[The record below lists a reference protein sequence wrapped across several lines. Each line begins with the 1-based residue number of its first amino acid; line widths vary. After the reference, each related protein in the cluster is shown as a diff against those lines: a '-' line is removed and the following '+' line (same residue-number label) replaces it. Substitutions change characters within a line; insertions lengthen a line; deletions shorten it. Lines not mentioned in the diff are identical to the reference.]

1 VLGAPHR
8 GGGIGGEDAA
18 GDEPIEQHADG
29 GEVLLDGRLRH
40 SLLERLYIGGDVERL
55 DIDQRD
61 DPGGV
66 EPGEEVRDGP
76 VIGHPGV
83 LVADGGGKEFEE
95 AADGGIA
102 GAGDSPP
109 ARRGRGARGAL
120 SRVTGRPESGPADS
134 WI

>member
-1 VLGAPHR
+1 VATWSRSISTSATIPV
-8 GGGIGGEDAA
+8 AA
-18 GDEPIEQHADG
+18 KNSRKRRTAVSPIE
-29 GEVLLDGRLRH
+29 L
-40 SLLERLYIGGDVERL
+40 
-55 DIDQRD
+55 
-61 DPGGV
+61 
-66 EPGEEVRDGP
+66 GEEVRDGP